1 MEGNAPSTL
10 SLEWAMSSGE
20 EEFEREL
27 EGAPIERL
35 NSLLGELGEEQ
46 GRLRRLYGE
55 ARGSEQRR
63 LIKTMIRQ
71 VAANSGSVEASI
83 TAQKDKLPEHSPE
96 RRSPQDENSDTQ
108 QPLA

>member
-1 MEGNAPSTL
+1 
-10 SLEWAMSSGE
+10 MSSGE

-27 EGAPIERL
+27 EGATIDKL
-35 NSLLGELGEEQ
+35 SSLFRELGEEQ

-83 TAQKDKLPEHSPE
+83 TAHEDIQEDVN
-96 RRSPQDENSDTQ
+96 RR
-108 QPLA
+108 